1 MSAEQLRNLATNN
14 IINFDAN
21 AFVKG
26 TKPEFVGDPDG
37 EQYLPLD
44 RPIMAEFPHGY
55 GITAGPQLHGEPS
68 KDAFI
73 SHGEDHKKIDIPWAT
88 ILTIGSLSALAIA
101 AGMKIKSFLNNRKT
115 APLKTGGV
123 VSTLKAKASSLP
135 KPKDL
140 YQNAKTWFTKLPP
153 WGKVTGGIAAGLAV
167 LYGIY
172 KLTSG
177 NENQAIQ
184 EGQIAQGGQEV
195 PTPHH

>member
-1 MSAEQLRNLATNN
+1 MSTNSLDTLAANN
-14 IINFDAN
+14 IINFDAD
-21 AFVKG
+21 AYVKG
-26 TKPEFVGDPDG
+26 TPPRYVGDPDG

-44 RPIMAEFPHGY
+44 RPIMANYPQY
-55 GITAGPQLHGEPS
+55 GINAGPQLHGEPS

-88 ILTIGSLSALAIA
+88 ILTIGSISALAIA
-101 AGMKIKSFLNNRKT
+101 AGIKIKSFLNNRKT
-115 APLKTGGV
+115 ASSTTGGV

-140 YQNAKTWFTKLPP
+140 YNNAKTWFTKLPP
-153 WGKVTGGIAAGLAV
+153 WGRVSGGIAAGLAV

-177 NENQAIQ
+177 KEGQVAQ
-184 EGQIAQGGQEV
+184 EGQE
-195 PTPHH
+195 TPRQAI